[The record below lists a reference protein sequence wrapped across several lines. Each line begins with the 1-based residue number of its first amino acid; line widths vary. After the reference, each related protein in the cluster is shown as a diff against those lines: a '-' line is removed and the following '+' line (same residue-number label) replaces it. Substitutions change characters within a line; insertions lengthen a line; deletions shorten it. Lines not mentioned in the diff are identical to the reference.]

1 MGKCAVL
8 RRVGIMFVKDAARMV
23 RDPEIALEEGRSSMQ
38 VDQQPGE
45 SFEAM
50 LRRFGRTI
58 IKSGILGEAK
68 RKRHYL
74 SKGEAA
80 RAKVKASERKK
91 RRKAA
96 REAQR
101 AAVNR

>member
-1 MGKCAVL
+1 
-8 RRVGIMFVKDAARMV
+8 
-23 RDPEIALEEGRSSMQ
+23 
-38 VDQQPGE
+38 
-45 SFEAM
+45 
-50 LRRFGRTI
+50 
-58 IKSGILGEAK
+58 LGEAK

-101 AAVNR
+101 AAATR

>member
-1 MGKCAVL
+1 MSSLARPGRRPGGAVYATL
-8 RRVGIMFVKDAARMV
+8 GARRRYACKEV
-23 RDPEIALEEGRSSMQ
+23 RRSMQ
-38 VDQQPGE
+38 VEQQPGE
-45 SFEAM
+45 SFEGL

-74 SKGEAA
+74 SKGEAR
-80 RAKVKASERKK
+80 RAKMKASERKK

-101 AAVNR
+101 AAQGR

>member
-1 MGKCAVL
+1 MFPGG
-8 RRVGIMFVKDAARMV
+8 GIACEGWLGTID
-23 RDPEIALEEGRSSMQ
+23 EEGRDSMQ
-38 VDQQPGE
+38 VEQQPGE

-68 RKRHYL
+68 RKRHYM

-101 AAVNR
+101 AAANR